1 MVIVDF
7 RCVGQGFDRNDVAIR
22 AILDQRHNAGRHGLH
37 DALVFFGIV
46 VPVIDRGDAALLVV
60 LDAVHGVTAEAE
72 RGHGR
77 NLANLR
83 QRRSVYPARR
93 LIWS

>member
-1 MVIVDF
+1 M
-7 RCVGQGFDRNDVAIR
+7 
-22 AILDQRHNAGRHGLH
+22 
-37 DALVFFGIV
+37 

-60 LDAVHGVTAEAE
+60 LDAVHRVTAEAE

-77 NLANLR
+77 NRANVR